1 MGGKENTPSIPKY
14 RGLFWRIDALN
25 QTWPSNRTAPFW
37 ISVNQIANLEVSFN
51 PKNMCFKIMYIY
63 VCLNDDD
70 KYWIPANQITNFR
83 VSINSTNMY
92 FKTMNIFFWFWGY
105 FSFFGKHPILKK
117 STVFRN
123 VVSSKTMNKNTG
135 PYHFLSFY
143 TLTQM
148 SSDSKI
154 SKKCYC
160 CSRTIHFQWIWV

>member
-25 QTWPSNRTAPFW
+25 QTWPSNRTAQFW

-70 KYWIPANQITNFR
+70 KYLVPTN
-83 VSINSTNMY
+83 
-92 FKTMNIFFWFWGY
+92 NICFWFWEY

-148 SSDSKI
+148 SSGLKI
-154 SKKCYC
+154 SKKCFC